1 MKNVHSPDNYLDM
14 GFYYMIGAALQRRV
28 WIGDLNNP
36 VFPNMYVLLVG
47 PAGVGKGL
55 TTSPITALLRHHK
68 YKQGHGL
75 VSEDHD
81 DDLTE
86 VMDPK
91 AVSDNEPLL
100 FETAPDSSS
109 FEAMVQR
116 MSKRCTRSAKMMGA
130 DNRLR
135 IYSHASMHV
144 ALDEFTSIFKRHAE
158 DTVSF
163 FLTVWGD
170 KETYER
176 ETIGRGREFIKHP
189 CLSMIAGTTPENLKK
204 LSEMDIVGTG
214 LSRRI
219 IMVWAH
225 ENRFEQ
231 MFIAPRDE
239 EQNQARRQLLAHLR
253 ALSRVCG
260 PIDLSPEAREF
271 LGAWWAD
278 KEGRRACKSPI
289 VDDYEANRAIHI
301 QKVCM
306 AFHFADNIERSPIS
320 LETVRRALAFMQSI
334 DRDRD
339 KCLENVGRNP
349 LSSIAQRIAGYIAKR
364 GLTTK
369 GELLAMF
376 YNEVQSYELDDILT
390 VLCQRGELETHPHPK
405 KGLAYARAKQLTAG
419 TV

>member
-1 MKNVHSPDNYLDM
+1 MKNVHSPETYLDM

-68 YKQGHGL
+68 YKPGQGL
-75 VSEDHD
+75 ISEDHD
-81 DDLTE
+81 DDITE
-86 VMDPK
+86 SLDPK
-91 AVSDNEPLL
+91 AVADNEPLL
-100 FETAPDSSS
+100 FETAPDSAS

-116 MSKRCTRSAKMMGA
+116 MSKRCTRTAKLIGP
-130 DNRLR
+130 DQR
-135 IYSHASMHV
+135 IRGYMHTSMHV

-176 ETIGRGREFIKHP
+176 ETIGRGREYITHP

-219 IMVWAH
+219 VMVWADS
-225 ENRFEQ
+225 NRFEQ
-231 MFIAPRDE
+231 MFIAPRDA
-239 EQNQARRQLLAHLR
+239 EQTQCRRQLLAHLR
-253 ALSRVCG
+253 NLSRVCG
-260 PIDLSPEAREF
+260 PVDLTPEAREF

-278 KEGRRACKSPI
+278 KDGRRACASPI

-301 QKVCM
+301 QKVCL
-306 AFHFADNIERSPIS
+306 AFHFADNIDRSPIT
-320 LETVRRALAFMQSI
+320 LETAQRALAFMQAI
-334 DRDRD
+334 DKDRD

-349 LSSIAQRIAGYIAKR
+349 LSSIGQRIANYIGKR
-364 GLTTK
+364 GLVTQS
-369 GELLAMF
+369 ELLAMF
-376 YNEVQSYELDDILT
+376 WNEVQLRELEDILV
-390 VLCQRGELETHPHPK
+390 VLCQRGEVQQMPHPK
-405 KGLAYARAKQLTAG
+405 KGIAYARVAK
-419 TV
+419 